1 MGKVVAAEG
10 VASAVVETA
19 VSGAVV
25 AALCAAGAGC
35 TADVPARM
43 ARSKRRAASA
53 SVVMCPAMI
62 SAAGAF
68 LPYSLLLDL
77 VSMAITLPST
87 ETPAN
92 NPRLREYEYTSA
104 VKFWSV
110 AADAARPTGPAA
122 TEASPPSVSL
132 PSVMPSMLLRVVNTS
147 TMSVDCTP
155 ICQPT
160 LPPVMET
167 MMGLE
172 NFPLASR
179 TTIAPLPRR
188 PPTPT
193 AILTTLGMTAMP

>member
-1 MGKVVAAEG
+1 MNYVTTPRPKPRRAIHWGRLVATGYLGGSVPGAASSMGKVVAAEG

-77 VSMAITLPST
+77 ISIAITLPST
-87 ETPAN
+87 
-92 NPRLREYEYTSA
+92 
-104 VKFWSV
+104 
-110 AADAARPTGPAA
+110 DPT
-122 TEASPPSVSL
+122 TK
-132 PSVMPSMLLRVVNTS
+132 
-147 TMSVDCTP
+147 
-155 ICQPT
+155 
-160 LPPVMET
+160 
-167 MMGLE
+167 
-172 NFPLASR
+172 
-179 TTIAPLPRR
+179 
-188 PPTPT
+188 
-193 AILTTLGMTAMP
+193 